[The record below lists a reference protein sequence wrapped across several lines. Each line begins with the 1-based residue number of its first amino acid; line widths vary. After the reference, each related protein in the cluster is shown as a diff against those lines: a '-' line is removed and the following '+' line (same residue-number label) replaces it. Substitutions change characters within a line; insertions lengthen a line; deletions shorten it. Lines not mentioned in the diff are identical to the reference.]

1 MDCIISGLSLY
12 TPTLLIVLAYITPGD
27 DDEEDEEVAPNKG
40 HKSKPS
46 TASTGSEP
54 RGGIRHRQNAL
65 SPELRLIDLGSS
77 QEVDTDRLTVSRFER
92 LSARDYHLGILPAAR
107 AIPVAPTSRG
117 TLETL
122 TGMGSGMWNAT
133 INATSLLA
141 PSSTS
146 THSND
151 SKSDKSSKA
160 KSSNLSLR
168 PKPGSR
174 EHPAHPHI
182 ATPGMKIFI
191 HSPYD
196 CILATKRDLADHL
209 SFLLEHGKNQEA
221 WELLDEHPEVITS
234 SPEKLAEIGPDTP
247 ERVPGSSDDFYD
259 ESSSIADAATRL
271 INSSV
276 EKEKRRIGELWLRQ
290 LIAQN
295 DWVTAGKVC
304 SKVLGTSSQWK
315 DWVYTFV
322 AANKFDEITPFIPTT
337 QIRPPL
343 DSTIYEVVLGHYIA
357 QDRLRVRDLL
367 ESWSPNL
374 FDITAVTTV
383 LENQLRYRDVRE
395 DSIEDGEKGRDWRI
409 IMEGL
414 GKLYVADG
422 KYREAL
428 KCYIKLQD
436 ADTAMSLIKEYHLV
450 DAVADDIPGLILLRV
465 TEHQEDTA
473 SIEEL
478 REATS
483 EAITLLVSE
492 AQHGLVS
499 PEVVVNQLEERK
511 LPLYL
516 FFYLSSLWKGDGIE
530 ETNLETRDRLLSESR
545 GLVDQLADLTV
556 HLFALYDRELLMDFL
571 KSSTFYTFE
580 KVSTLNYLAGQSL
593 LTRNRQQ
600 PSVKSS
606 TLSPSWYTSTPRP
619 DKPKEHSTSS
629 SIALPMC
636 RRPFPSRKSKMTQIS
651 GKISWTTQW
660 TSRDSS
666 AVYWKKSGQQLIPS
680 HSCGGSQKD

>member
-1 MDCIISGLSLY
+1 MKRLFTNVFSLRMDCIISGLSLY
-12 TPTLLIVLAYITPGD
+12 TPTLLIVLAYITPG
-27 DDEEDEEVAPNKG
+27 EEDEEEEEVATVKG

-46 TASTGSEP
+46 TASTSSEP

-92 LSARDYHLGILPAAR
+92 LSAGDYHLGILPPGR
-107 AIPVAPTSRG
+107 VSSIVQSSRG

-122 TGMGSGMWNAT
+122 AGMGSGMWNAT

-146 THSND
+146 IHSND

-160 KSSNLSLR
+160 QGSNLSIR

-174 EHPAHPHI
+174 DNPAHPHI

-209 SFLLEHGKNQEA
+209 SFLLEHHRNEEA
-221 WELLDEHPEVITS
+221 WMLIDEHPEVISS

-247 ERVPGSSDDFYD
+247 EQAQASSDDFYD
-259 ESSSIADAATRL
+259 EITSNVDSASRL

-295 DWVTAGKVC
+295 DWTTAGSVC

-315 DWVYTFV
+315 EWVYTFV
-322 AANKFDEITPFIPTT
+322 AAKKFDEITPFIPTT
-337 QIRPPL
+337 QIQPPL

-357 QDRLRVRDLL
+357 HDRLKVQELL
-367 ESWSPNL
+367 EQWPPEL
-374 FDITAVTTV
+374 YDIRAVTTV
-383 LENQLRYRDVRE
+383 LENQLKYRDVRA

-409 IMEGL
+409 IMEAL

-422 KYREAL
+422 RAREAL
-428 KCYIKLQD
+428 KCYIQLQD
-436 ADTAMSLIKEYHLV
+436 ADTAMSLIKDYHLV
-450 DAVADDIPGLILLRV
+450 DAVADDIPGLILLRI
-465 TEHQEDTA
+465 TKQQEATA
-473 SIEEL
+473 SIDEL

-492 AQHGLVS
+492 AQRGLVN
-499 PEVVVNQLEERK
+499 PEVVVSQLQEKE

-516 FFYLSSLWKGDGIE
+516 YFYLSSLWKGDGIE
-530 ETNLETRDRLLSESR
+530 ETNIENKNRLLSESK
-545 GLVDQLADLTV
+545 GLVDQLADLAV

-580 KVSTLNYLAGQSL
+580 KVSPSVFLVHASL
-593 LTRNRQQ
+593 TFCRQQ
-600 PSVKSS
+600 LNARILI
-606 TLSPSWYTSTPRP
+606 T
-619 DKPKEHSTSS
+619 
-629 SIALPMC
+629 
-636 RRPFPSRKSKMTQIS
+636 FPS
-651 GKISWTTQW
+651 
-660 TSRDSS
+660 
-666 AVYWKKSGQQLIPS
+666 
-680 HSCGGSQKD
+680 

>member
-1 MDCIISGLSLY
+1 MDCIIAGLSLY
-12 TPTLLIVLAYITPGD
+12 TPTLLIVLAYVTPGD
-27 DDEEDEEVAPNKG
+27 DEDENEDVAPKKG
-40 HKSKPS
+40 NKSKLS
-46 TASTGSEP
+46 RASSSSEP
-54 RGGIRHRQNAL
+54 RGGIKHRQNAL

-92 LSARDYHLGILPAAR
+92 LSAGDYHLGILPAAR
-107 AIPVAPTSRG
+107 AVPVTPTSRG

-133 INATSLLA
+133 INATALLA
-141 PSSTS
+141 PSSAS

-151 SKSDKSSKA
+151 SKSDRSSKA
-160 KSSNLSLR
+160 QSSNLSHR

-209 SFLLEHGKNQEA
+209 SFLLEHQKNQEA
-221 WELLDEHPEVITS
+221 WELLDEHPEVITM
-234 SPEKLAEIGPDTP
+234 SPEKLAEIGPDTS
-247 ERVPGSSDDFYD
+247 ERIQGSSDDFYD
-259 ESSSIADAATRL
+259 EQSSNADAASRL

-295 DWVTAGKVC
+295 DWLTAGEVC

-337 QIRPPL
+337 QIQPPL
-343 DSTIYEVVLGHYIA
+343 DSTIYEVILGHYISK
-357 QDRLRVRDLL
+357 DRLRVRDLL
-367 ESWSPNL
+367 ETWSPDL
-374 FDITAVTTV
+374 FDIKAVTTV
-383 LENQLRYRDVRE
+383 LENQLKYREVRE

-409 IMEGL
+409 IKGSL

-428 KCYIKLQD
+428 KCYIDLQD
-436 ADTAMSLIKEYHLV
+436 ADTAMGLIKEHHLV

-465 TEHQEDTA
+465 TKHQADTA
-473 SIEEL
+473 SVGEL
-478 REATS
+478 RKATF
-483 EAITLLVSE
+483 EAINLLVSE

-499 PEVVVNQLEERK
+499 PQVVVDQLQERK

-516 FFYLSSLWKGDGIE
+516 FFYLSSLWRGDGIE
-530 ETNLETRDRLLSESR
+530 ESNLENRDRLLSESR
-545 GLVDQLADLTV
+545 SLVDQLADLTV

-580 KVSTLNYLAGQSL
+580 KVSTLPSTVQSR
-593 LTRNRQQ
+593 LTT
-600 PSVKSS
+600 VG
-606 TLSPSWYTSTPRP
+606 
-619 DKPKEHSTSS
+619 H
-629 SIALPMC
+629 
-636 RRPFPSRKSKMTQIS
+636 RRM
-651 GKISWTTQW
+651 
-660 TSRDSS
+660 
-666 AVYWKKSGQQLIPS
+666 
-680 HSCGGSQKD
+680 